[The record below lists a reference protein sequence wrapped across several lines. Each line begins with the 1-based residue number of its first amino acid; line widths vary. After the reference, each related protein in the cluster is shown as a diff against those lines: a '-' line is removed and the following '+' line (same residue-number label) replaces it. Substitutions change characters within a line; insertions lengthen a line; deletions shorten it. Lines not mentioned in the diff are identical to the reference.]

1 MPVIFIVE
9 SLLPVKDKKE
19 YDSMKITGIGSSCS
33 KMCSRHVPDIACT
46 NPDGQVQPDYNL

>member
-1 MPVIFIVE
+1 
-9 SLLPVKDKKE
+9 
-19 YDSMKITGIGSSCS
+19 MKITGIGSSCS